1 MRSLFASSFGRL
13 WFTIWEVDD
22 TIHNRLTTGVATSHY
37 YENRSLLPGYGSFHR
52 YLSITVDVDGLG
64 PHPKHRGRF
73 RKLYFSQ
80 RNCIPR
86 KLHSFSLHC
95 IKPCKAYLHD
105 IPFSKVRKTWISIWF
120 KWLLNRMIITVIY
133 KSEHETLQLCC
144 LNDKPNNRMVVTN
157 QFQWIAIAKPRGN
170 QIGAIG
176 DREQRPEDTAL
187 SCKAQ

>member
-52 YLSITVDVDGLG
+52 YLFITVDVDGLG
-64 PHPKHRGRF
+64 SHPKHRYRF
-73 RKLYFSQ
+73 RANYISHKGTVYPGNSTPSAYIVLNLAKLI
-80 RNCIPR
+80 C
-86 KLHSFSLHC
+86 
-95 IKPCKAYLHD
+95 
-105 IPFSKVRKTWISIWF
+105 
-120 KWLLNRMIITVIY
+120 MTVIY